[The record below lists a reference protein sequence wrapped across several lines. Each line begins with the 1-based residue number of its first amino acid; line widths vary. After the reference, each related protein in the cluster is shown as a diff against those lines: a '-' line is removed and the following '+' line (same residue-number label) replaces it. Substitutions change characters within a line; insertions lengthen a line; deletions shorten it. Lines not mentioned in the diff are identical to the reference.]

1 MIRDKDDLIELN
13 FIDKDSGK
21 KLHYMRNLPE
31 VRSWCR
37 QVKLIDD
44 LQQEQWYESQSKR
57 DDILMFSIKK
67 EVGEIEKKLVGICGF
82 TSIDMINRHAEFS
95 LYIFPKFRLNGLAEK
110 ALKLLFK
117 HGFYDLN
124 LRQIWGETFENNPA
138 YNLFKK
144 LGMKDDGMRREF
156 YYKNGEYLN
165 AKMISIMKDEF
176 NADD

>member
-1 MIRDKDDLIELN
+1 MIKGNLIHLD
-13 FIDKDSGK
+13 FIDRETGK
-21 KLHYMRNLPE
+21 NLHYFRNLPE

-57 DDILMFSIKK
+57 NDILMYAIKK
-67 EVGEIEKKLVGICGF
+67 EVGEVSKKLVGICGF

-95 LYIFPKFRLNGLAEK
+95 LYIFPDFRLNGFAEK

-138 YNLFKK
+138 YSLFKK
-144 LGMKDDGMRREF
+144 LGMKDDGVRREF
-156 YYKNGEYLN
+156 YYKNGQYLN

-176 NADD
+176 NADN